1 MRRISLLIL
10 TVCSFPALAV
20 AQPAA
25 TALVSPQAARQVGL
39 ERMWYTQ
46 LSLDRGRGRIA
57 GLFMHVSATD
67 SHTVFQVAHDGRR
80 YVFSQRDRNAFGKE
94 IGVEGAKA
102 EAEKKAEEIKKQMQ
116 DAGKADAEAPAVETI
131 VVPKIT
137 LYASSERGTVH
148 ALDGETGRTLWTTS
162 VGNALYPT
170 TSPAANDKFV
180 AVCNGSTLY
189 VMQASDGAVLWTRSM
204 LGSPGAGPAMT
215 TDYVFVPMISGQI
228 ETLDL
233 EDPRRPAA
241 MFKSFGRTMVQPVVS
256 SNSVAWPTDSGNL
269 YVGLA
274 HSPGL
279 RFRMQANDTISSAP
293 AFLAPDRIYATSMD
307 GYIYCLGEQ
316 KGNILWRFTT
326 GEPLQHSPVAL
337 GKMVYAISTR
347 GNMYAVDADNAAE
360 RWLVGGIRSYLAGND
375 KRLYCLDDRGN
386 LAILDAKTGS
396 RLGTLGGVGGDLVPI
411 LNPQTDRIFLVTSRG
426 FVQCL
431 RETSHPW
438 PMVHYQVEPQ
448 KKLTKKPATLGG
460 KTEEKKEAVPSDDPF
475 GTPGAAPATSMPGA
489 DPFGAPGAANP
500 PAQPAGADPFATP

>member
-1 MRRISLLIL
+1 MRRILLLIL
-10 TVCSFPALAV
+10 AVCLSPALAV

-25 TALVSPQAARQVGL
+25 VALVSPQAARQVGL

-57 GLFMHVSATD
+57 GLFLHVSATH
-67 SHTVFQVAHDGRR
+67 SHTVFQIAHDGRR
-80 YVFSQRDRNAFGKE
+80 YVFSERDRNAFGKE
-94 IGVEGAKA
+94 IGVEGAKE
-102 EAEKKAEEIKKQMQ
+102 EAGKKAEEIKKQLQ

-137 LYASSERGTVH
+137 LYGSSERGTVH

-162 VGNALYPT
+162 VGNSLYPT
-170 TSPAANDKFV
+170 TSPAANDKFA

-189 VMQASDGAVLWTRSM
+189 VLQASDGAVLWTRS
-204 LGSPGAGPAMT
+204 LTGSPGAGPAMT
-215 TDYVFVPMISGQI
+215 DNYVFVPMISGQV

-233 EDPRRPAA
+233 EDPWKPAA
-241 MFKSFGRTMVQPVVS
+241 RFQSFGPTMVQPGVS

-274 HSPGL
+274 HAPGL
-279 RFRMQANDTISSAP
+279 RFRMQAGDTISSAP
-293 AFLAPDRIYATSMD
+293 AFLAPDRVYATSMD

-326 GEPLQHSPVAL
+326 GEPLRHSPVAL

-396 RLGTLGGVGGDLVPI
+396 RLGTLSGVGGDLVPI

-431 RETSHPW
+431 RQTNHPW
-438 PMVHYQVEPQ
+438 PMVHYQIEPQ
-448 KKLTKKPATLGG
+448 KKETRKTPTLGG
-460 KTEEKKEAVPSDDPF
+460 KTEEKKEASPSD
-475 GTPGAAPATSMPGA
+475 
-489 DPFGAPGAANP
+489 DPFGAPGAAPPTSMPGGDPFGNP
-500 PAQPAGADPFATP
+500 GAAQPAQPPGADPFAMP